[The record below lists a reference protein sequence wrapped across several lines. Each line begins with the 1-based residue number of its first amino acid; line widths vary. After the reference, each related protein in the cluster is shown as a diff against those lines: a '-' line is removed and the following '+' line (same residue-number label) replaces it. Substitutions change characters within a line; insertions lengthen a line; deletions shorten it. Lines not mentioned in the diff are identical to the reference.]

1 MWDLRATISAG
12 ADVFVWDE
20 DLFFQLGAVLVPAK
34 GQPAHLYSLP
44 AIWQFLGGYDNS
56 PDNFRSLGQSGKY
69 LCRVKATS
77 FLLYPA
83 VIWYPI
89 SQTNL
94 KCPLGSCAV
103 TILFFKADSHKITRY
118 NCD

>member
-69 LCRVKATS
+69 LCRVKAMS
-77 FLLYPA
+77 SLLYPA
-83 VIWYPI
+83 VIRHLIDRIGLLPP
-89 SQTNL
+89 S
-94 KCPLGSCAV
+94 GSCAV
-103 TILFFKADSHKITRY
+103 TILIFKADSHKLTRERR
-118 NCD
+118 D